1 MIGMH
6 IAGSNETFSANRDR
20 ATTIRSFARGHYFR
34 KGSLRM
40 LRLPFL
46 FLLLLTLPA
55 LGAHSADIGTQP
67 DSTAAVYRIQGLG
80 GGLVTDG
87 SAVLIAPGRL
97 LTACHV
103 TRRAKSI
110 RVGREVLQWPAY
122 PAYTDT
128 EHDLCILAVPALS
141 AAKPAAIRP
150 TENLQLGD
158 AVVAAGYP
166 RGAKLGVSQGQ
177 IKGLHEHNGA
187 RVLQVSAPFDYG
199 QSGGALFDTAGRL
212 IGIIGFKVIAGGN
225 FHFVL
230 PLAWAG
236 DQIPGQA
243 ASGFAGP
250 SEDPAFW
257 QRADKALPKFLFA
270 ASLEADRNWNALEG
284 VAQDWVAADQANPAA
299 WHCLGRALV
308 KLKRGPAA
316 AEAFARA
323 AELRYPEP
331 APEPSYNTIRVAYFS
346 EHDPASDASIR
357 WTRQ

>member
-1 MIGMH
+1 
-6 IAGSNETFSANRDR
+6 
-20 ATTIRSFARGHYFR
+20 
-34 KGSLRM
+34 M

-55 LGAHSADIGTQP
+55 LGAHTAENGTQP

-128 EHDLCILAVPALS
+128 EHDLCILDVPALS
-141 AAKPAAIRP
+141 AAKPATIRP

-166 RGAKLGVSQGQ
+166 RGAKLSVSSGQ

-212 IGIIGFKVIAGGN
+212 IGIIGFKVVAGGN

-230 PLAWAG
+230 PVAWAG
-236 DQIPGQA
+236 EQIPGQA
-243 ASGFAGP
+243 ASKSAG
-250 SEDPAFW
+250 SSDGPAFW
-257 QRADKALPKFLFA
+257 QRADKELPKFLFA

-323 AELRYPEP
+323 AELQYPEP

-346 EHDPASDASIR
+346 EPDPTSVASIR
-357 WTRQ
+357 RTRQ

>member
-1 MIGMH
+1 
-6 IAGSNETFSANRDR
+6 
-20 ATTIRSFARGHYFR
+20 
-34 KGSLRM
+34 M

-46 FLLLLTLPA
+46 FLLLLTFTT
-55 LGAHSADIGTQP
+55 LGAHATDNDPQP
-67 DSTAAVYRIQGLG
+67 ESTAAVYRIQGLG
-80 GGLVTDG
+80 GGVVTDG

-128 EHDLCILAVPALS
+128 EHDLCILDVPALS

-158 AVVAAGYP
+158 EVIAAGYP
-166 RGAKLGVSQGQ
+166 RGAKLDVSQGQ
-177 IKGLHEHNGA
+177 IKGLHAHDGA

-212 IGIIGFKVIAGGN
+212 IGIIGFKVVAGGN

-236 DQIPGQA
+236 DQIPDQA
-243 ASGFAGP
+243 ASESARSSDG
-250 SEDPAFW
+250 PAFW
-257 QRADKALPKFLFA
+257 QRADRELPMFLFA
-270 ASLEADRNWNALEG
+270 ASLEADRNWKALEG
-284 VAQDWVAADQANPAA
+284 VAQDWVAADKTNPAA
-299 WHCLGRALV
+299 WHCLGRALAR
-308 KLKRGPAA
+308 LKRGPAA
-316 AEAFARA
+316 AQAFARA
-323 AELRYPEP
+323 AELQYPQPVAES
-331 APEPSYNTIRVAYFS
+331 AYRAIRVAEAS
-346 EHDPASDASIR
+346 ELRSDSDALIR
-357 WTRQ
+357 WARQ